1 MDKFTSHVE
10 WPAETGIGVSEDT
23 HDTREQADAVC
34 SIIKVW
40 GLGGEGKV
48 FPLKTWVTP
57 PIE

>member
-23 HDTREQADAVC
+23 HDTQAQADAVC
-34 SIIKVW
+34 SFLRRN

-48 FPLKTWVTP
+48 FPLRTWTTP
-57 PIE
+57 PSK